1 MENNTNK
8 KTDNMKGFLPGL
20 LIGIVITGFVCVA
33 ASIAAIGIFNTDGF
47 YIISNIYNGGNS
59 TKASSSNT
67 LDLTAINSKL
77 KLLQRIIGNEFLF
90 DEDMTKVSDGIYK
103 GMVSGLEDAYSVY
116 YTEDEFNALMEESSG
131 NYCGIGAVVQK
142 DIKTGLVTIVRVFK
156 QSPAEEA
163 GLKAGDILYMVDD
176 MEITGLDLDIL
187 VRTYIRGE
195 EGTEVVLT
203 VLRGDDYQKVELH
216 ITRRMIE
223 TETVEYKMLDNSIGY
238 VTVTEFDQ
246 PTYEQFKNAIEEL
259 QKEGM
264 KGLVIDLRNNPGGLL
279 NTVVDML
286 DYMLPDGLLVYTSDK
301 NGNGDK
307 YYSDD
312 GHQVDVPLVVLVN
325 GNSASASEVFT
336 GAIKDFKW
344 GTIIGTKTFG
354 KGIVQDIIPLGDGS
368 GLKITVAH
376 YYTPSGFDL
385 HGKGIEPDIEVELDK
400 DAAYGADSDNQLK
413 AAVDELLK

>member
-8 KTDNMKGFLPGL
+8 KTDNMKGFLLGL
-20 LIGIVITGFVCVA
+20 LIGIVLAGFVCVA

-223 TETVEYKMLDNSIGY
+223 TETVEYKMLDNNIGY

>member
-20 LIGIVITGFVCVA
+20 LIGIVLAGFVCVA

-59 TKASSSNT
+59 IKASSSNT